1 VAAQRIVENT
11 NTALKFTS
19 SLFICL
25 VFTVATATAQ
35 TSAGERDFQVWSET
49 VINLPLVKK
58 KDTKGKEFK
67 DLTLLFIGS
76 FRLGRNKLY
85 PVDERVGIGFDKRI
99 NKYVSITPTYIYK
112 YAEQTP
118 GRKDIEHRVRF
129 DTTLSFAYKEL
140 SIKDRNRVE
149 YRIRHSRPDTV
160 RYRNRITFKHPV
172 KKDGKTIFSPFVAD
186 EVFYDFR
193 DGRFFRNEIA
203 VGIERKVT
211 SNFTTEIF
219 YLNRYN
225 TGGIP
230 KYINAIG
237 VNFKV
242 EID

>member
-1 VAAQRIVENT
+1 MPKGIVEKTNVESKFFFFLFGLLAVAAP
-11 NTALKFTS
+11 TAS
-19 SLFICL
+19 
-25 VFTVATATAQ
+25 AQ
-35 TSAGERDFQVWSET
+35 STAGERDFQVWSET
-49 VINLPLVKK
+49 TINVPLVKK
-58 KDTKGKEFK
+58 KDSKGKEYK

-76 FRLGRNKLY
+76 LRLGRNKLF
-85 PVDERVGIGFDKRI
+85 PVDERVGVGFDKRI

-112 YAEQTP
+112 YAEQSP

-172 KKDGKTIFSPFVAD
+172 KKNGKTIFSPFVAD

-193 DGRFFRNEIA
+193 DGRFFRNEFA
-203 VGIERKVT
+203 AGIERKVT

-225 TGGIP
+225 TGGLP

-237 VNFKV
+237 INFKV

>member
-1 VAAQRIVENT
+1 MTPNIFVEKTNRASKFFFLIFGFLAVAAP
-11 NTALKFTS
+11 TAS
-19 SLFICL
+19 
-25 VFTVATATAQ
+25 AQ
-35 TSAGERDFQVWSET
+35 STAGERDFQVWSET
-49 VINLPLVKK
+49 TINVPLVKK
-58 KDTKGKEFK
+58 KDSKGKEFK
-67 DLTLLFIGS
+67 DLSLLFIGS
-76 FRLGRNKLY
+76 LRLGRNKLF
-85 PVDERVGIGFDKRI
+85 PVDERVGVGFDKRI

-172 KKDGKTIFSPFVAD
+172 KKDGKTIFSPYVAD

-193 DGRFFRNEIA
+193 DGRFFRNEFA
-203 VGIERKVT
+203 AGIERKLS

-225 TGGIP
+225 TGGLP

-237 VNFKV
+237 INFKV

>member
-1 VAAQRIVENT
+1 MEKSRTILNLISAFSA
-11 NTALKFTS
+11 
-19 SLFICL
+19 CL
-25 VFTVATATAQ
+25 VLAVTTTSAQ
-35 TSAGERDFQVWSET
+35 TTAGERDFQVWSET
-49 VINLPLVKK
+49 VINVPLVKK
-58 KDTKGKEFK
+58 KDSKGKEYK
-67 DLTLLFIGS
+67 DLSLLFIGS
-76 FRLGRNKLY
+76 IRLGRNKLF

-112 YAEQTP
+112 YAEQSP

-193 DGRFFRNEIA
+193 DGRFFRNELSL
-203 VGIERKVT
+203 GIERKVT
-211 SNFTTEIF
+211 SNFTAEIF

-225 TGGIP
+225 TGGLP
-230 KYINAIG
+230 KYINALG
-237 VNFKV
+237 VNFKI

>member
-1 VAAQRIVENT
+1 MERTRTIPTFIAAFF
-11 NTALKFTS
+11 A
-19 SLFICL
+19 CL
-25 VFTVATATAQ
+25 VLAVTTTSAQ
-35 TSAGERDFQVWSET
+35 TTAGERDFQVWSET
-49 VINLPLVKK
+49 VVNVPLVKK
-58 KDTKGKEFK
+58 KDSKGKEYK
-67 DLTLLFIGS
+67 DLSLLFIGS
-76 FRLGRNKLY
+76 IRLGRNKLF

-112 YAEQTP
+112 YAEQSP

-193 DGRFFRNEIA
+193 DGRFFRNEFA
-203 VGIERKVT
+203 AGIERKVT
-211 SNFTTEIF
+211 SNFTAEIV

-225 TGGIP
+225 TGGLP

-237 VNFKV
+237 VNFKI

>member
-1 VAAQRIVENT
+1 MEKSRTILNLISAFSA
-11 NTALKFTS
+11 
-19 SLFICL
+19 CL
-25 VFTVATATAQ
+25 VLAVTTTSAQ
-35 TSAGERDFQVWSET
+35 TTAGERDFQVWSET
-49 VINLPLVKK
+49 VINVPLVKK
-58 KDTKGKEFK
+58 KDSKGKEYK
-67 DLTLLFIGS
+67 DLSLLFIGS
-76 FRLGRNKLY
+76 IRLGRNKLF

-112 YAEQTP
+112 YAEQSP

-193 DGRFFRNEIA
+193 DGRFFRNELSL
-203 VGIERKVT
+203 GIERKVT
-211 SNFTTEIF
+211 SNFTAEIF

-225 TGGIP
+225 TGGLP
-230 KYINAIG
+230 KYINALG
-237 VNFKV
+237 VNVKI

>member
-1 VAAQRIVENT
+1 MEKSRTILNLISAFSA
-11 NTALKFTS
+11 
-19 SLFICL
+19 CL
-25 VFTVATATAQ
+25 VLAVTTTSAQ
-35 TSAGERDFQVWSET
+35 TTAGERDFQVWSET
-49 VINLPLVKK
+49 VINVPLVKK
-58 KDTKGKEFK
+58 KDSKGKEYK
-67 DLTLLFIGS
+67 DLSLLFIGS
-76 FRLGRNKLY
+76 IRFGRNKLF

-112 YAEQTP
+112 YAEQSP

-193 DGRFFRNEIA
+193 DGRFFRNELSL
-203 VGIERKVT
+203 GIERKVT
-211 SNFTTEIF
+211 SNFTAEIF

-225 TGGIP
+225 TGGLP
-230 KYINAIG
+230 KYINALG
-237 VNFKV
+237 VNFKI

>member
-1 VAAQRIVENT
+1 MTPNIIVEKTSKASKFLFLLFGLLAFVAA
-11 NTALKFTS
+11 TAS
-19 SLFICL
+19 
-25 VFTVATATAQ
+25 AQ
-35 TSAGERDFQVWSET
+35 STTRERDFQIWSET
-49 VINLPLVKK
+49 TINVPLVKK
-58 KDTKGKEFK
+58 KDAKGKEYK
-67 DLTLLFIGS
+67 DLTLLFIGGL
-76 FRLGRNKLY
+76 RLGRNKLF

-118 GRKDIEHRVRF
+118 GRADIEHRVRF
-129 DTTLSFAYKEL
+129 DTTLSFAYNEL

-172 KKDGKTIFSPFVAD
+172 KNDGKTIFSPFVAD

-193 DGRFFRNEIA
+193 DGRFFRNEVA
-203 VGIERKVT
+203 VGIERKFT
-211 SNFTTEIF
+211 SNFSTEIF

-225 TGGIP
+225 TGGLP
-230 KYINAIG
+230 RYINAVG
-237 VNFKV
+237 VNFKI